1 MEEHQELTPGRDLKS
16 ALDGKAAKHTAAL
29 GVQRDAFQETAMTGT
44 LPGQSPLAKT
54 SPDPSVE
61 DKPRPVSWQM
71 D

>member
-1 MEEHQELTPGRDLKS
+1 MEKQQN
-16 ALDGKAAKHTAAL
+16 TAAL